1 MAVTRKGKSMKA
13 DANLFGHEL
22 FIAGHEH
29 AKSID
34 VSRVLI
40 AVIHEAARIEPDVIN
55 LLRWYVEDPIDSL
68 GGRTAEQL
76 VASGHGQLVVRFLR
90 HINGRTCIVPPKANS
105 ALR

>member
-1 MAVTRKGKSMKA
+1 MKA
-13 DANLFGHEL
+13 DANLSGYAL
-22 FIAGHEH
+22 SIADHEH

-40 AVIHEAARIEPDVIN
+40 AVIREAARIEPDAIS

-76 VASGHGQLVVRFLR
+76 VTSGHGELVVRFLR
-90 HINGRTCIVPPKANS
+90 HIGGAACFVPPPAS
-105 ALR
+105 STHS